1 MVAAGDLGVVST
13 PASSIDDVIERMTV
27 IDEALPSGDGVGYFN
42 RMYRRV
48 TEEIREAYRTE
59 QFEDEQ
65 FLARLDVVFANLY
78 FEAVDCSAQG
88 REIPPAWAPL
98 FENRAKSRIA
108 PIQFS
113 LAGMNAHINHDLPL
127 AVDATCRELA
137 LLPRDD
143 TPPHRDFMRV
153 NAYLGE
159 AEERVKAWF
168 ERGLLAEVDHVLGP
182 TDDAFAMWSIR
193 AARDIAWDHAKF
205 LWALADHP
213 HLREA
218 YLDSL
223 TKLVRLGGN
232 GILI

>member
-1 MVAAGDLGVVST
+1 MA
-13 PASSIDDVIERMTV
+13 VIERT
-27 IDEALPSGDGVGYFN
+27 LPSGDGVGYFN
-42 RMYRRV
+42 RMYRKV
-48 TEEIREAYRTE
+48 TEEIREAHRT
-59 QFEDEQ
+59 QRFEDER
-65 FLARLDVVFANLY
+65 FLERLDVVFANLY
-78 FEAVDCSAQG
+78 FEAVDCAAQG

-98 FENRAKSRIA
+98 FENRAKPHTA
-108 PIQFS
+108 PIQFA

-137 LLPRDD
+137 LSPQDD
-143 TPPHRDFMRV
+143 TPPCRDFMRV
-153 NAYLGE
+153 NLYLGE

-168 ERGLLAEVDHVLGP
+168 ERSLLSEIDQAMGQ

-193 AARDIAWDHAKF
+193 AARDLAWEHAKL

-223 TKLVRLGGN
+223 TRLVRLG
-232 GILI
+232 